1 LSSFQAAIIGSTRQS
16 WRIFASMAGRAR
28 VLTRKTV
35 GAPSLRDKIQRK
47 EIGRENLQGVGHD
60 RGLQA
65 NAIGVLFG
73 MK

>member
-1 LSSFQAAIIGSTRQS
+1 LDEALAGVCDFFAPSRRWTRP
-16 WRIFASMAGRAR
+16 
-28 VLTRKTV
+28 TV

-47 EIGRENLQGVGHD
+47 EIDRENLQGVGHD

-73 MK
+73 MKWL

>member
-1 LSSFQAAIIGSTRQS
+1 
-16 WRIFASMAGRAR
+16 MAGRAR

-35 GAPSLRDKIQRK
+35 GAPPLRDKIQRK
-47 EIGRENLQGVGHD
+47 EIDRENLQGVGHD

-73 MK
+73 VK